1 MGPFRALLPVLALLA
16 ATSALAQAPAASSGQ
31 RYGRLLIRNVMMIDG
46 TGNPVRGP
54 MDILVEGSTIRSV
67 RMSRAT
73 EFSGT
78 PVGGDS
84 AARPD
89 RVIDGTGMYVMP
101 GIIDMHAHIQF
112 GRAGKQMPKDYVYKL
127 LLGHGVTTIR
137 EPGSGE
143 GLDTMVAHARL
154 SSENRISA
162 PTIIPYSTAGANT
175 PAEARALVRTI
186 KPRGG
191 QGLTVFVNRPDVW
204 EAPSQE
210 AKAQGLPIATDMKI
224 QEHDALDAARFGVR
238 TIEHWYGVPD
248 AAIAGP
254 QDFPADYN
262 YEDELDR
269 FRWAGDLWR
278 QADSAKLSA
287 VIDSMIAA
295 GVTWNPTFAIY
306 EANRDLRR
314 AQTQPWFADYLHPAL
329 RENFEPDPARHGSY
343 FFDWTT
349 ADEIRWRNNYRIWMD
364 WVREFARRGGNVTV
378 GSDAGFIYQL
388 YGFTTVREMEMHQEA
403 GFHPLEVVRHATF
416 NAATALGL
424 PNTGVIRPG
433 YEADL
438 AIVDGNPLHNLK
450 YLYGGGMMVH
460 ENGQAVQRGGVRYTI
475 KDGIVFDA
483 PQLLADV
490 REMIKAAGTAGQ
502 VAPE

>member
-1 MGPFRALLPVLALLA
+1 MLPFRTLACALALCA
-16 ATSALAQAPAASSGQ
+16 TTSALAQPPAASSGQ
-31 RYGRLLIRNVMMIDG
+31 RYDRLLIKNVMMIDG

-54 MDILVEGSTIRSV
+54 MDILVEGSTIGSV

-84 AARPD
+84 AARAD

-101 GIIDMHAHIQF
+101 GIIDMHAHVQF
-112 GRAGKQMPKDYVYKL
+112 NRGGKPMPKDYVYKL

-143 GLDTMVAHARL
+143 GVDTMVAHARL
-154 SSENRISA
+154 SNENRISA
-162 PTIIPYSTAGANT
+162 PTIIPYVTAAANT
-175 PAEARALVRTI
+175 PSEARELARTI
-186 KPRGG
+186 KERGG
-191 QGLTVFVNRPDVW
+191 QGLKVFVNRTDVW
-204 EAPSQE
+204 EALSSE

-224 QEHDALDAARFGVR
+224 QEHDVLDAARFGVR
-238 TIEHWYGVPD
+238 SIEHWYGVPD

-278 QADSAKLSA
+278 QADSTRLSG
-287 VIDSMIAA
+287 VIDTMIAA
-295 GVTWNPTFAIY
+295 GITWNPTFAIY
-306 EANRDLRR
+306 EANRDLLR
-314 AQTQPWFADYLHPAL
+314 AQTQPWFAEYLHPAL
-329 RENFEPDPARHGSY
+329 RANFEPDPARHGSY

-349 ADEIRWRNNYRIWMD
+349 ADEIRWRNNYRIWMQ
-364 WVREFARRGGNVTV
+364 WVREFAARGGNVTI

-388 YGFTTVREMEMHQEA
+388 YGFTTVREMELHQEA
-403 GFHPLEVVRHATF
+403 GFHPLDVIRHATF
-416 NAATALGL
+416 NGASALGL
-424 PNTGVIRPG
+424 PKTGVIRPG

-438 AIVDGNPLHNLK
+438 AIVDGNPLHNMK
-450 YLYGGGMMVH
+450 FLYAGGMTVH
-460 ENGQAVQRGGVRYTI
+460 ENGQPVHRGGVKYTI

-483 PQLLADV
+483 QQLLADV
-490 REMIKAAGTAGQ
+490 RDMVKAAATGEG
-502 VAPE
+502 VAP